1 MLKLT
6 NVSGGSKN
14 LTNMTLDFRRS
25 GAARKLQADDSFT
38 LLENMSGKITV
49 GEGVTM
55 KGTDGIAHDCLF
67 AIVPD
72 KAHTERLFEASARAG
87 RVKSDYGLHGEN
99 AGYDDSNA
107 YYGLHLGIGKTFAL
121 SESSSL
127 DAYVR
132 YFWSHQDGI
141 SVKLRG
147 SGDVYDFADINS
159 HHLRLGFRYSKKD
172 KNTGECYAGLAWER
186 EFGGEVSASVGAS
199 KATTAITSSSMASSS
214 CTVMVFC
221 RAGRTAA
228 TKQEHRPRGVCAPVF
243 CLLL

>member
-87 RVKSDYGLHGEN
+87 RAKSDYGLHGEN
-99 AGYDDSNA
+99 AGYDGSNA
-107 YYGLHLGIGKTFAL
+107 YYGLHLGVGKTFTL
-121 SESSSL
+121 SENASL

-147 SGDVYDFADINS
+147 SGDAYDFADIDS
-159 HHLRLGFRYSKKD
+159 HRLRLGFRYSKKD
-172 KNTGECYAGLAWER
+172 KSTGNAMRDWHGSVNSAARRARALAHPRRRQRLHLPRWQ
-186 EFGGEVSASVGAS
+186 AQ
-199 KATTAITSSSMASSS
+199 TA
-214 CTVMVFC
+214 
-221 RAGRTAA
+221 
-228 TKQEHRPRGVCAPVF
+228 P
-243 CLLL
+243 